1 MSFWELFC
9 FGAFPHQK
17 IIDTLQL
24 ACSKFEILQQIYLAN
39 FSCHCPQNMVIWL
52 RIILT
57 GCRDYPLMA
66 FALWG
71 PLSLHNALKGYVS
84 NLGQINWL
92 DWVNTRSNQPQE
104 VLIFFGV
111 DWWCFWVNPLAVAV
125 ASATQFFKN

>member
-92 DWVNTRSNQPQE
+92 DSVNTQFSQPTGGFS
-104 VLIFFGV
+104 IF
-111 DWWCFWVNPLAVAV
+111 WYWLMMFWVTPLAV
-125 ASATQFFKN
+125 ASATGFFKN